1 MNRSAIFFLILPAIW
16 LLGACGP
23 GSSGQ
28 QSGEQA
34 ATLQGGDAV
43 ALMSFEKNTHDF
55 GQIVSGE
62 KVSFAFRFTNTGDAP
77 LVITNT
83 RSGCGCTVGEYSRD
97 PVAPG
102 HSGRVTVMFNSAGRR
117 GFQSESIRIFTNGEP
132 SEHLLRVTA
141 EVIRN

>member
-1 MNRSAIFFLILPAIW
+1 MKRSAIFFLIFPVFW
-16 LLGACGP
+16 LLSSCSS

-28 QSGEQA
+28 QAGDRAAAMQGSDGE
-34 ATLQGGDAV
+34 AV
-43 ALMSFEKNTHDF
+43 MSFEKNTHDF

-77 LVITNT
+77 LLITNT
-83 RSGCGCTVGEYSRD
+83 RSGCGCTVGEYSRE

-102 HSGRVTVMFNSAGRR
+102 QTGRVTVMFNSAGRR